1 MDVFRTLDG
10 LTVYCVRCVPKLLL
24 IIKDDFKQRHK
35 TILEINLTV
44 IMQALAH
51 KHEYAFTHLN
61 RFTITEHSLSQS
73 LTLYKN
79 LLKGMSSSLC
89 FDIFLYIVD
98 TINRE
103 ALIILIS

>member
-1 MDVFRTLDG
+1 MDVFRTLEG
-10 LTVYCVRCVPKLLL
+10 LTIYFVRCAPKLLL

-44 IMQALAH
+44 MQALAH
-51 KHEYAFTHLN
+51 EHEYAFTHLK
-61 RFTITEHSLSQS
+61 RSTTTEHSLSQ
-73 LTLYKN
+73 LFTLYKN
-79 LLKGMSSSLC
+79 HLEGMSSSLC

-98 TINRE
+98 TMNRE